1 MNPAFS
7 GDLRQKTARGSQT
20 FPARPSERGIVLV
33 ISLLLLSVITF
44 MAVTFLVVSRSER
57 GAVSTSTDQTVARLA
72 ADAAFERAQSE
83 LLAPII
89 SSTNEQNYGLLVST
103 NFINAAGF
111 KSGVSSYT
119 NVNYNDTHGL
129 PITGN
134 DFLLNLAN
142 LFYNPR
148 PPVFIANPA
157 TPTAAPDFRFYLDLN
172 RNGRYDTNG
181 LQPVINADGSS
192 SVSNFFIGDPEWIGL
207 LEKPGFP
214 HSANNR
220 FISRIAYIALPAGQA
235 LDINYIH
242 NYAKNNDSG
251 MKGGSDSFLR
261 DEGVGTWEINLA
273 AFLTDLNANQWQPV
287 TAQYTYNW
295 QNLGVANSGAA
306 FDDAL
311 AFLRYRYAGAPSS
324 LASVSSL
331 FGANGNSAFQ
341 YDFIDGYSAGPVI
354 TNYWNL
360 TQDPDFNRVG
370 QPWPGADNTN
380 HFWNLPSDLFDTNK
394 ISSAFTGR
402 LLAAGARTNSYDR
415 YTFYRLL
422 AQLGTDSAHEA
433 NKINLNYDNLVQTNA
448 NGVASATN
456 FYSWGPSN
464 FFNVTALRLL
474 TNAGFAV
481 GIGST
486 NLVVPNANS
495 PGGIGFQIQIYPTNF
510 YTPSVHRLLQLAA
523 NIYDATTNRTY
534 GAAGLVS
541 GFPTVFQPLFST
553 NGINTT
559 NIYIVGYQEVVA
571 PTFLIQTI
579 QHPNG
584 TMHDLSN
591 PNDRPAVWP
600 SSDMFYG
607 VPVVIGAKKGFPNF
621 NQLAMRND
629 ITGTRN
635 LMFHRPDSASKVNR
649 TNQMFSLTISNAFGL
664 EAWNSYSNAYP
675 RNLQMQGAV
684 DVFMGMTNELNNTVV
699 FTNFL
704 LTGFG
709 PTNITANAWSGYST
723 RSAASFIVPLFTN
736 YFSLANSNY
745 VHNPPPG
752 SFVAGGSDANN
763 TFPLPRLWLNLTTR
777 VRFFLVDTSVNPNRI
792 VDYVNLSLLEPP
804 IDILG
809 QLSLGGACGGVF
821 DGYSSESTLLASL
834 FCTNRWGNPPNP
846 DSSPSIPTYGI
857 LYQIGVSKGEYT
869 GPVIDQMWKSFLGSG
884 YASTGNPANDKTA
897 AIAKFNQRLLQP
909 SAADLVDFGAPFVPS
924 RVIHHYVS
932 WQANDPLVHYTIP
945 DLTDMLG
952 GATNMQYDTDVSLS
966 SLQYLHLPNNG
977 NKNPSSRYR
986 PWGPTPNNPGD
997 TTPVATMYN
1006 LTVKDPLVTGS
1017 DSWNFPTNKFPNVG
1031 WLGRVHRGT
1040 PWQTVYLKSPTND
1053 LNTWTK
1059 WTGNNLVVTNFG
1071 QIATNLPPLFGTT
1084 NLVPLYTNIAG
1095 VIVGVTADALFSQ
1108 PVNDRG
1114 ILDLF
1119 TAAFNDN
1126 ATRGQM
1132 SINQTNLA
1140 GWSAVLGGVV
1150 VLTNTMPDVATT
1162 PQFAP
1167 VVISPAGV
1175 YAANALPGIVRIVNA
1190 INDVRRTNS
1199 IGQSF
1204 HRLGELLAVPELTT
1218 NSPFLNTSTT
1228 AQKQKL
1234 LTDDAYERLPQQ
1246 ILGLV
1251 KADPV
1256 PRFVIYSYGQALK
1269 PAANSLITDSSGTY
1283 FGLCTNYQITAEV
1296 ATRAVVRID
1305 GAPSNPHA
1313 VIENFN
1319 VLPPD

>member
-20 FPARPSERGIVLV
+20 LLARPSERGIVLV

-72 ADAAFERAQSE
+72 ADAALDRAQSE

-119 NVNYNDTHGL
+119 NVNYNGPFPAVGD
-129 PITGN
+129 P
-134 DFLLNLAN
+134 LLNLAN

-157 TPTAAPDFRFYLDLN
+157 TPAAAPDFRFYLDLN

-242 NYAKNNDSG
+242 NYAKNLNSG
-251 MKGGSDSFLR
+251 MTGGNDSFLR

-311 AFLRYRYAGAPSS
+311 AFLRYRYAGTPSS

-341 YDFIDGYSAGPVI
+341 YDFIDGYSAGPVMI

-360 TQDPDFNRVG
+360 SQDPDANPNRIG
-370 QPWPGADNTN
+370 KPWPGADNTN
-380 HFWNLPSDLFDTNK
+380 HFWNLLSDLFDPAKTSGSFTN
-394 ISSAFTGR
+394 R
-402 LLAAGARTNSYDR
+402 LLTTGAGVSSYDR

-422 AQLGTDSAHEA
+422 SQLGTDSAHEA
-433 NKINLNYDNLVQTNA
+433 NRINLNYDNLVQAT

-456 FYSWGPSN
+456 FYSWRPID
-464 FFNVTALRLL
+464 FFNVTTLRLL
-474 TNAGFAV
+474 TNAGFTV
-481 GIGST
+481 GVGST
-486 NLVVPNANS
+486 NLVVITNKLGAAQMQSYPTNFY
-495 PGGIGFQIQIYPTNF
+495 FQIQIYPTNF

-523 NIYDATTNRTY
+523 NIYDATINRTY
-534 GAAGLVS
+534 GVAGMAS
-541 GFPTVFQPLFST
+541 GFPTVFQPLFSNLGTAT
-553 NGINTT
+553 NV
-559 NIYIVGYQEVVA
+559 YIVGYQEVTNTTLTA
-571 PTFLIQTI
+571 A
-579 QHPNG
+579 H
-584 TMHDLSN
+584 MRDLSN

-607 VPVVIGAKKGFPNF
+607 VPVVVGAKKGFPNF
-621 NQLAMRND
+621 NQFVMQTD
-629 ITGTRN
+629 ITAGRK
-635 LMFHRPDSASKVNR
+635 LMFTYNSGVMT
-649 TNQMFSLTISNAFGL
+649 TNQLNTLGISNVFAVQ
-664 EAWNSYSNAYP
+664 AWNSYSNDYP
-675 RNLQMQGAV
+675 RNLQMIVNADVILVVTNQYGQVVQGPDNQLLAR
-684 DVFMGMTNELNNTVV
+684 TNSAS
-699 FTNFL
+699 TNWFIATAAPTTWRGYVAQKPPSFL
-704 LTGFG
+704 IPIL
-709 PTNITANAWSGYST
+709 
-723 RSAASFIVPLFTN
+723 TN
-736 YFSLANSNY
+736 YFYLTNGATYRNDFS
-745 VHNPPPG
+745 HNTG
-752 SFVAGGSDANN
+752 RFSAIAGDDNN
-763 TFPLPRLWLNLTTR
+763 MFPIPRLYLSRTTR
-777 VRFFLVDTSVNPNRI
+777 LQYALVDLGVNPARI
-792 VDYVNLSLLEPP
+792 VDFVNLVSAEPP
-804 IDILG
+804 LDIA
-809 QLSLGGACGGVF
+809 SLMSNGGDCGGSF
-821 DGYSSESTLLASL
+821 TGSSMGSL
-834 FCTNRWGNPPNP
+834 FCTNRQGAPTFDDPTH
-846 DSSPSIPTYGI
+846 PTYGI
-857 LYQIGVSKGEYT
+857 IYQIQISRGDANASSL
-869 GPVIDQMWKSFLGSG
+869 WKSF
-884 YASTGNPANDKTA
+884 NPLLTPTEISLEQAGFANWLKSPTNGT
-897 AIAKFNQRLLQP
+897 FQ
-909 SAADLVDFGAPFVPS
+909 APFSPV
-924 RVIHHYVS
+924 RTIHYCAS
-932 WQANDPLVHYTIP
+932 LQANDPLVHYTVP
-945 DLTDMLG
+945 DLTDLSLG
-952 GATNMQYDTDVSLS
+952 TAATKVYYENFSAKSQPIYRLTS
-966 SLQYLHLPNNG
+966 
-977 NKNPSSRYR
+977 NPLADHYR
-986 PWGPTPNNPGD
+986 PWGGANSDPTD
-997 TTPVATMYN
+997 QYN
-1006 LTVKDPLVTGS
+1006 LAVKDPLIAGA

-1040 PWQTVYLKSPTND
+1040 PWQTVYLKSPTTD
-1053 LNTWTK
+1053 SNTWTK
-1059 WTGNNLVVTNFG
+1059 WTGNNLAVTNFG

-1084 NLVPLYTNIAG
+1084 NLVPLYATNSAG
-1095 VIVGVTADALFSQ
+1095 AFVGVASDAIFSQ

-1150 VLTNTMPDVATT
+1150 VLTNTT
-1162 PQFAP
+1162 PQFGP
-1167 VVISPAGV
+1167 VVISPAGA

-1218 NSPFLNTSTT
+1218 ASPFLNNNIAVS
-1228 AQKQKL
+1228 AKNFP
-1234 LTDDAYERLPQQ
+1234 TDDAYERLPQQ